1 MHQTHARTRIRV
13 PPAPQQLRVRWRATA
28 LRSAAFA
35 GAPLASTGPHAAPV
49 VSARLRAPMHQPP
62 ASVRPAAAPR
72 TQTANVAEACDA
84 AEATMR
90 RGTAHASARTE
101 RTCGERRRKGLR
113 GGKRREHEDAQ
124 HFVASFGETPL
135 SSDVTRTVC
144 SWRGLGAVTKRTKL
158 DQALGK
164 EFAEAFAH
172 THGAEQSTR
181 HTHGAAVD
189 AGAAR
194 GWTVGACACART
206 P

>member
-113 GGKRREHEDAQ
+113 GGKRREH
-124 HFVASFGETPL
+124 VTPSILWPPL
-135 SSDVTRTVC
+135 SRSDVTRTVC

-158 DQALGK
+158 RSRPAALGK